1 MNLEHRSLKVFH
13 VSVRFNKVEFMISLF
28 ILLFNVSF
36 ILSFLLYT
44 LLLPFLSLFSF
55 SRVILDKFSMGHF
68 AEFHISKGTTN
79 AADIFTSLNFYW
91 FYVCVCSVDLFALSL
106 RTYVLFLP
114 LLAKKVLRS
123 VFHNGQ

>member
-36 ILSFLLYT
+36 ILSFLLYP
-44 LLLPFLSLFSF
+44 LLLPFLSLFF

-91 FYVCVCSVDLFALSL
+91 FYACVCVSVFCRFVCSLSSYICALSPSL
-106 RTYVLFLP
+106 G
-114 LLAKKVLRS
+114 KKGS
-123 VFHNGQ
+123 TFSIS